1 MGQASSSSPF
11 PCRTMAASPS
21 VQFTTVEGSIPPIP
35 PSITR
40 STTSPS
46 FSSISSGS
54 VTVFVLV
61 IRQRG
66 GHDRSIQQTGNF
78 TDDTVIRH
86 TDTYFFPV
94 SKDFGQPVSSV
105 QDKSERSGQVAFH
118 QLENVVVHF
127 GIFTDA
133 AQVIA
138 NNREIVFLRVNLFD
152 PADAFDGT
160 FLQAMATDGIL
171 GVCGIDNQSPVVQ

>member
-1 MGQASSSSPF
+1 MG
-11 PCRTMAASPS
+11 
-21 VQFTTVEGSIPPIP
+21 
-35 PSITR
+35 
-40 STTSPS
+40 
-46 FSSISSGS
+46 
-54 VTVFVLV
+54 
-61 IRQRG
+61 QRG

-105 QDKSERSGQVAFH
+105 QDKSERSGQVTFH

-160 FLQAMATDGIL
+160 FLQAMATDGIH